1 MKYPKTLQDLIE
13 SYNRLPGIGEKT
25 AERLALASLNLD
37 QETIEMFSSSLSNLK
52 TKIKKCKTCNGLSEE
67 DECSICLDNNR
78 DDKKICVVENAKNI
92 IMFEKTGIYDGK
104 YFVMNKLISPL
115 QGINPGDTNI
125 NELIN
130 LVKEKSIKEIIIAIR
145 PSIEGE
151 TTALYISKLLE
162 DTEVI
167 VSKIAHGIPMGVDM
181 DYLDSMTLEFAF
193 EDRKKID
200 KF

>member
-151 TTALYISKLLE
+151 TSALYISKLLE

-167 VSKIAHGIPMGVDM
+167 VSKIAHGFPFFLFFF
-181 DYLDSMTLEFAF
+181 YLDSFSFYFSFFFLLFIF
-193 EDRKKID
+193 S
-200 KF
+200 F

>member
-13 SYNRLPGIGEKT
+13 SFNRLPGIGEKT